1 VDHLVHEERLGDIG
15 TAFWVL
21 LPFQYGALIG
31 TLVLVYRAHPLAP
44 TLAAALTAG
53 ALLAFTGAH
62 LLPSG
67 PLPYSE
73 GDPPAISWALIFVPM
88 AVAAATL
95 VTALR
100 WRYADGA
107 VARRHGRVSGSGVS
121 TGSSR
126 SRSGS

>member
-1 VDHLVHEERLGDIG
+1 MATV
-15 TAFWVL
+15 A
-21 LPFQYGALIG
+21 GA
-31 TLVLVYRAHPLAP
+31 
-44 TLAAALTAG
+44 

-62 LLPSG
+62 LLPFG
-67 PLPYSE
+67 PLPYAD
-73 GDPPAISWALIFVPM
+73 GDPLAISWALIFVPM

-95 VTALR
+95 ATALA

-107 VARRHGRVSGSGVS
+107 VARRQGRVSGSGVS